1 MTKDIDDKLALGQRE
16 DAPGTT
22 TRQGGQ
28 PIASENIS
36 ITAGPQGPN
45 VLNDLQLIEK
55 LQSFNRERVP
65 ERNPHERPRRIR

>member
-1 MTKDIDDKLALGQRE
+1 MTKNIDDKLDQGQRE

-45 VLNDLQLIEK
+45 VLND
-55 LQSFNRERVP
+55 
-65 ERNPHERPRRIR
+65 